1 MEHGAR
7 VESPQQH
14 INIGQAAAQSGVSAK
29 MVRHYES
36 LVGKGCRDH
45 S

>member
-7 VESPQQH
+7 VESSQQH
-14 INIGQAAAQSGVSAK
+14 IGQAAAQSGVSAK